1 MARIIDIQKK
11 SAQWMAN
18 FDANVVKAIE
28 ANPKNVEAN
37 RVQMFNSTDADDKS
51 LIHKLTG
58 STNLTKAYAKRSH
71 KTKPNLFLTGA
82 FQKAMFIFMPNSK
95 EYFMSSKDQKAGYL
109 TKNYGKI
116 FGISPTNQPKVK
128 ESNNALIIND
138 YLKNVLR

>member
-1 MARIIDIQKK
+1 MARILDIQKK

-18 FDANVVKAIE
+18 FDANVVKVVE
-28 ANPKNVEAN
+28 SNPKNVEMN

-51 LIHKLTG
+51 LIHASTG
-58 STNLTKAYAKRSH
+58 SVNLTKQYAKRAH
-71 KTKPNLFLTGA
+71 KTKPNLFLSGE
-82 FQKAMFIFMPNSK
+82 FQKGMFIFMPNVK
-95 EYFMSSKDQKAGYL
+95 EYFMSSKDWKSGIL

-128 ESNNALIIND
+128 ESNNSLIIND